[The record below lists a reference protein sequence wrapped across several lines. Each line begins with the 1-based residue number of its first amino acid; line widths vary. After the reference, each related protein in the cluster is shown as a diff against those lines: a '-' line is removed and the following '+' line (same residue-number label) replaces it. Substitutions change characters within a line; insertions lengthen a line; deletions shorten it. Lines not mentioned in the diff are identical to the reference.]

1 MHDRKIPITLDC
13 GLDLVAEVLYGKWKI
28 RLLYFIAEGAIR
40 PSELQKKIPAAT
52 PRVLTM
58 QLKQLEEHEL
68 VAKTIYP
75 QIPLKVEYNLTDF
88 GRSLLPIIT
97 MLGQWGDDHQDRLRD
112 LIKKQHTR
120 EQPTQDQEV

>member
-1 MHDRKIPITLDC
+1 MHERKIPIILEC

-28 RLLYFIAEGAIR
+28 RLLYFIAEGSIR

-68 VAKTIYP
+68 VTKTVYP
-75 QIPLKVEYNLTDF
+75 QIPLKVEYTLTDF
-88 GRSLLPIIT
+88 GRSLLPVIT
-97 MLGQWGDDHQDRLRD
+97 MLGQWGDDHQDRLRA
-112 LIKKQHTR
+112 LIKNQHAR
-120 EQPTQDQEV
+120 EQLTHDQEI